1 MEEVRDQDYQGPAYY
16 ANDDIEYFD
25 GLDSGP
31 TIPPI
36 PSEPA
41 SADDNGFNPYIHDY
55 PTPAGTPIY
64 NASKLPTQFEQIRNE
79 QIAKGLDP
87 WAPFDSQDDW
97 ELARFIMKS
106 GLSQAKIDEFLKLK
120 LISEGAK
127 PSYHNKRAFLQK
139 IDSLNLG
146 PGWKCEMFDTDGE
159 NRRLDDEGIPMT
171 EEIEFWCRD
180 PAECVKELL
189 GNPAFKDHM
198 RYAPEQQYMD
208 EKCTNRAYSESWTG
222 EWWWDGRLPIGSTI
236 APIILSSDKT
246 QLSRF
251 SGDKQAWPVYLSIG
265 NISKEKR
272 RKPSERAMVLIGYLP
287 VTKLECY
294 DKDVRSL
301 EQQRLFHKCMKSLLE
316 PIVEAR
322 KNGVPMMCSDG
333 FVRHV
338 YPIVMAYIADHPE
351 QCLIA
356 GCTQNSCPRCI
367 VPPDQSGEGHKRYDL
382 RTHETTLEI
391 LVEAAEGGAS
401 PEIKSYGLN
410 LISPFWQDLPHCDI
424 FSCITPDLLHQLHK
438 GVFKDHLSKWVTET
452 VDKETAPKRA
462 AEIDARFMCIP
473 DHPSLR
479 HFSKEISVVSQW
491 TGHEYKNMEK
501 IFLGVAT
508 GAVVDPKIVTAV
520 HAILDFIFYAHFE
533 FHTDKS
539 LVALQNSWAT
549 FHNNKDVF
557 VDLEVRKHFNIP
569 KFHSMC
575 HYPSSIRSR
584 GTNDGFNTEGTE
596 RLHIDLCK
604 VGYSKSNRK
613 GYTQQMTTWL
623 TRQEAVDKFSR
634 YLQWAVIDYSIPA
647 ERQVDLDP
655 DEEESEAQN
664 AVDDE
669 GDAEEEAGYIH
680 VPHQQTVLPHYE
692 VAKHLPSDLR
702 RVSLDKLETSYGA
715 YGFIDCLERFLKSR
729 SMCPR
734 DFNKRSEDAVYS
746 LYRRVTINLPPA
758 IQCSSYWTRDP
769 VRATPLRPKR
779 GLKKEAPAHFDTVLA
794 RKEAPQDIS
803 QRDTFN
809 PSEHFVAR
817 VRVIFKLP
825 AVYGSFDEPLA
836 FVEWFT
842 PLRVI
847 HQSTSMYQIKPA
859 TLAGQLR
866 RSIIP
871 VSLILRS
878 CHLVPVF
885 GSRVDRTWTKQ
896 NILDVCPSFL
906 LNSYL
911 RHLDFIMLAGKEL

>member
-1 MEEVRDQDYQGPAYY
+1 
-16 ANDDIEYFD
+16 
-25 GLDSGP
+25 
-31 TIPPI
+31 
-36 PSEPA
+36 
-41 SADDNGFNPYIHDY
+41 
-55 PTPAGTPIY
+55 
-64 NASKLPTQFEQIRNE
+64 
-79 QIAKGLDP
+79 
-87 WAPFDSQDDW
+87 
-97 ELARFIMKS
+97 
-106 GLSQAKIDEFLKLK
+106 
-120 LISEGAK
+120 
-127 PSYHNKRAFLQK
+127 
-139 IDSLNLG
+139 
-146 PGWKCEMFDTDGE
+146 
-159 NRRLDDEGIPMT
+159 MT
-171 EEIEFWCRD
+171 EEIEFWHHD

-198 RYAPEQQYMD
+198 HYAPEQQYMD

-222 EWWWDGRLPIGSTI
+222 KWWWDGHLPIGSTI
-236 APIILSSDKT
+236 APIILSSNKT

-272 RKPSERAMVLIGYLP
+272 HKPSEHAMVLIGYLP

-294 DKDVRSL
+294 DEDVRSL
-301 EQQRLFHKCMKSLLE
+301 EQQRLFHKCMESLLE
-316 PIVEAR
+316 PIVEAG
-322 KNGVPMMCSDG
+322 KNGIPMMCSDG

-438 GVFKDHLSKWVTET
+438 GVFKDHLSKWVTKT
-452 VDKETAPKRA
+452 VDEETAPKRA

-473 DHPSLR
+473 DHPSL
-479 HFSKEISVVSQW
+479 HHLSKGISVVSQW

-508 GAVVDPKIVTAV
+508 SAIVDPKIVAAV

-539 LVALQNSWAT
+539 LVTLQNSWAT

-557 VDLEVRKHFNIP
+557 VDHEVRKHFNIP

-584 GTNDGFNTEGTE
+584 GTNNGFNTEGTE

-623 TRQEAVDKFSR
+623 TCQEAVDKFSR

-655 DEEESEAQN
+655 DEEESEAQMQLTTK
-664 AVDDE
+664 AM
-669 GDAEEEAGYIH
+669 
-680 VPHQQTVLPHYE
+680 QRRSL

-715 YGFIDCLERFLKSR
+715 YGFIDCLERFLKSQ

-746 LYRRVTINLPPA
+746 LYQGVTINLPPA
-758 IQCSSYWTRDP
+758 IQCSSYWTCDP
-769 VRATPLRPKR
+769 VCATPLRPKR
-779 GLKKEAPAHFDTVLA
+779 GLKKEAPAHFDT
-794 RKEAPQDIS
+794 
-803 QRDTFN
+803 RDTFN

-817 VRVIFKLP
+817 VHVIFKLP
-825 AVYGSFDEPLA
+825 AIYGSFDEPLV

-866 RSIIP
+866 HSIIP

-878 CHLVPVF
+878 CHLMPVF
-885 GSRVDRTWTKQ
+885 GSRVDQTWMKQ
-896 NILDVCPSFL
+896 NILD
-906 LNSYL
+906 
-911 RHLDFIMLAGKEL
+911 HLDFIMLAGKEL